1 MAIIKKDGNYMGL
14 PMNIAR
20 GNPIPLDTTEIWYSK
35 TDMETYAKNG
45 ATAYVGQI
53 LAYVDETSGKATAYI
68 ITNTAGDL
76 SEVGSATIGDGKSLE
91 LVTVAATEN
100 VPEHKEL
107 RIIGI
112 DTAEVGAQLTKDST
126 GAVKWVKPDTT
137 TVDGLSS
144 TVADHGKRLNTA
156 ENDIDNLEAKFAN
169 MGAVFNF
176 VSILTTE
183 EFAATTDS
191 NGKIDVTKN
200 AKGLTRPY
208 AAGDVV
214 LVGEQE
220 YVVVNTKKTI
230 NESEIAGLF
239 WEAFGDAQGVT
250 KLQSDVAGL
259 KTKTETLEGTVSE
272 HTTAIG
278 VKEVKNAEGEI
289 TTPASGLYKYADDI
303 AKAKA
308 DAAQAAAEKVAK
320 DSVARLKTT
329 VDKNTESIKTNTAA
343 IALKADQTALNNAV
357 QSLEGKISLKLD
369 KSEFTTT
376 IANYVTND
384 TLTTE
389 LGKKADKTELETT
402 NGNVT
407 QNANDI
413 NTNKGK
419 IEALEGRAN
428 TLEATV
434 GNATSGLV
442 KKVNALETKVGASG
456 DAADKTG
463 TLYARIAKAQVDAE
477 SGIANA
483 ATAQSAAEAAQATA
497 NKAKSTAG
505 TNATNIT
512 KLTTRVKANEDFIAT
527 VDTTYETKTNA
538 TAERKKIS
546 DKVSSNE
553 SAIAGVTSTANKNKE
568 DLVALTT
575 RVTTNEEKTT
585 KNTNDITA
593 LKGTNNDTED
603 SVSIKGA
610 KKYTDSKIA
619 TVNSTITQLK
629 NDIGNLENIM
639 NFVGVLTANEQG
651 QITSTGVHGD
661 VGILG
666 DKEYVFVA
674 TNPSVSKTDGTWHEL
689 GDISAQ
695 SEGIAA
701 LQDRAKALEDTVNG
715 TGDLSNGLVKKV
727 AALETADSTQD
738 GIITD
743 QGNRITALENKV
755 NNADTGL
762 AKTHSL
768 ASAADTLSKA
778 NKGELDA
785 LTPRVTANEEAI
797 SNLDASYK
805 AADTALDSKF
815 TEQLTWGSF

>member
-35 TDMETYAKNG
+35 TDMEAYAKSG

-53 LAYVDETSGKATAYI
+53 LAYVDEVSGKSTAYI

-91 LVTVAATEN
+91 LVTVAATED

-126 GAVKWVKPDTT
+126 GVVKWVKPDTT
-137 TVDGLSS
+137 TVEGLSS
-144 TVADHGKRLNTA
+144 TVADHGERLDTA
-156 ENDIDNLEAKFAN
+156 EIDIDNLEAKFAN

-176 VSILTTE
+176 VSILTTD

-250 KLQSDVAGL
+250 KLQSDVADL
-259 KTKTETLEGTVSE
+259 KTKTNTLEGTVNE
-272 HTTAIG
+272 HTEAIG
-278 VKEVKNAEGEI
+278 VKEVKNTEGEI
-289 TTPASGLYKYADDI
+289 TTPASGLYKYTDDV

-320 DSVARLKTT
+320 DSVAGLKTT
-329 VDKNTESIKTNTAA
+329 VNQNIKDIATNTAA
-343 IALKADQTALNNAV
+343 IALKADQTALNSAV
-357 QSLEGKISLKLD
+357 ESLEGKIGLKLD

-376 IANYVTND
+376 IADYVTND
-384 TLTTE
+384 ILTTE

-407 QNANDI
+407 KNANNI
-413 NTNKGK
+413 AANKEK
-419 IEALEGRAN
+419 IEALEGRADA
-428 TLEATV
+428 LEGTV

-442 KKVNALETKVGASG
+442 KEVNTLKTKVGTFG

-463 TLYARIAKAQVDAE
+463 TLYARVAKAQADAE
-477 SGIANA
+477 TGIKNA
-483 ATAQSAAEAAQATA
+483 ATAQGAATAAQTTA
-497 NKAKSTAG
+497 NEAKNAAG
-505 TNATNIT
+505 TNAVDITN
-512 KLTTRVKANEDFIAT
+512 LTERVKANEKFIAT
-527 VDTTYETKTNA
+527 VDTTYETKENA

-546 DKVSSNE
+546 DKVDTNE
-553 SAIAGVTSTANKNKE
+553 GAIAGVKTTADKNKN
-568 DLVALTT
+568 DLAALTT
-575 RVTTNEEKTT
+575 RVSDNEGNIT
-585 KNTNDITA
+585 KNANAITA
-593 LKGTNNDTED
+593 LQGAESDTKA

-610 KKYTDSKIA
+610 KLYADDKFN

-639 NFVGVLTANEQG
+639 NFVGVLTANAQG
-651 QITSTGVHGD
+651 EITSTGTHGD

-674 TNPSVSKTDGTWHEL
+674 VDPSTSKTEGTWHEL
-689 GDISAQ
+689 GDVSAQ
-695 SEGIAA
+695 SEGITA
-701 LQDRAKALEDTVNG
+701 LQNRAKALEDTVNG

-727 AALETADSTQD
+727 AALEEADSTQD
-738 GIITD
+738 GAIAD
-743 QGNRITALENKV
+743 QGDRITALENKV
-755 NNADTGL
+755 NNTDTGL
-762 AKTHSL
+762 AKAYSL
-768 ASAADTLSKA
+768 ANAANILSKD
-778 NKGELDA
+778 NKGELNA

-805 AADTALDSKF
+805 AADTALDTKF
-815 TEQLTWGSF
+815 TKQLTWGSF

>member
-91 LVTVAATEN
+91 LVTVAATED

-144 TVADHGKRLNTA
+144 TVADHGERLNTA

-176 VSILTTE
+176 VSILTTD

-191 NGKIDVTKN
+191 SGKIDVTKN

-208 AAGDVV
+208 AAGDVI

-278 VKEVKNAEGEI
+278 VKEVKNAQGEI

-320 DSVARLKTT
+320 DSVAGLKNT

-343 IALKADQTALNNAV
+343 IALKADQTTLQSAV
-357 QSLEGKISLKLD
+357 QSLEGKIGLKLD

-376 IANYVTND
+376 IADYVTND

-389 LGKKADKTELETT
+389 LDKKADKTQLETT

-413 NTNKGK
+413 QTNKGK
-419 IEALEGRAN
+419 IEALEGRAD

-442 KKVNALETKVGASG
+442 EKVNTLKTQVGASG
-456 DAADKTG
+456 DAANKTG
-463 TLYARIAKAQVDAE
+463 TLYARVAKAQADAE
-477 SGIANA
+477 TGIANA
-483 ATAQSAAEAAQATA
+483 ATAQSAAEAAQNTA
-497 NKAKSTAG
+497 NEAKNAAG

-512 KLTTRVKANEDFIAT
+512 KLTTRVQANENFIAT
-527 VDTTYETKTNA
+527 VDTTYETKQNA
-538 TAERKKIS
+538 TTERKKIS
-546 DKVSSNE
+546 DRVDSNT
-553 SAIAGVTSTANKNKE
+553 SAIAGITSTANKNKE

-593 LKGTNNDTED
+593 LKGTDNDTKD

-610 KKYTDSKIA
+610 KKYTDNKIA
-619 TVNSTITQLK
+619 TVNSTIAELK

-674 TNPSVSKTDGTWHEL
+674 TDPSINKAVGTWHEL
-689 GDISAQ
+689 GDVSAQ
-695 SEGIAA
+695 SEGITA
-701 LQDRAKALEDTVNG
+701 LQNRAKALEDTVNG

-727 AALETADSTQD
+727 TALETADSTQD
-738 GIITD
+738 STIAD
-743 QGNRITALENKV
+743 QGDKITALENKV

-762 AKTHSL
+762 AKTYSL

-778 NKGELDA
+778 NKDELDA